1 MLRAGQVDLAFAS
14 TPQESGNLQM
24 RRCMALH
31 NVFVAGRDYPCE
43 TDRAYTLAELS
54 RFPLMLL
61 ERKSSARRYLERF
74 FTRNGITLKPEIE
87 LCSHELLVDL
97 AAIGLGVA
105 CVTREYALPALEAG
119 TIRELRTIPEIPE
132 RSLSVC
138 TLQDVSP
145 SPAAEEFLRFWA

>member
-61 ERKSSARRYLERF
+61 GANPAQDGTWNAFY
-74 FTRNGITLKPEIE
+74 PQW
-87 LCSHELLVDL
+87 H
-97 AAIGLGVA
+97 
-105 CVTREYALPALEAG
+105 YA
-119 TIRELRTIPEIPE
+119 
-132 RSLSVC
+132 
-138 TLQDVSP
+138 
-145 SPAAEEFLRFWA
+145 